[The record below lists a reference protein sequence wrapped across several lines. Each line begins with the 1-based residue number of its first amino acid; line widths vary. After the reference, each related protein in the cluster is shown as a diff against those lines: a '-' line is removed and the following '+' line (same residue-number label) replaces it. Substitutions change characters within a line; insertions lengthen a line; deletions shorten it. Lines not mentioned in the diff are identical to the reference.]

1 MDKQQFDEDN
11 FNQDY
16 YQQDYYDASQ
26 FVSDEEESQQY
37 NPYGGFNPYGQYSQN
52 GQYGKYDQYRN
63 IQPEK
68 NKSSF
73 FKKFGK
79 IMLEASIASAA
90 FLALFG
96 ILVMGIGIN
105 ENLSKVEVNEYK
117 EDPYVEYREGLYS
130 FTTNDVSVT
139 FPCEFTDLQEKWE
152 FKLNEDPN
160 VYVINDDESQYF
172 TMYREGEN
180 IGMICVYNDKG
191 EPVTISQC
199 MVEGVDFYVRNYSG
213 EKVGEFEYL
222 DGLNQD
228 STLEDFEEVLGDV
241 DKETLYDVNWDTD
254 EGWITVE
261 LNDEG
266 DVKSVEVL
274 VYRTIEGYND

>member
-52 GQYGKYDQYRN
+52 GPYGKYDQYRN

-68 NKSSF
+68 KKSSF

-96 ILVMGIGIN
+96 ILVMGIGIK
-105 ENLSKVEVNEYK
+105 ENMSKVEVNEYK

-172 TMYREGEN
+172 TMYRGDES

-241 DKETLYDVNWDTD
+241 DKETLHDVSWDTD

>member
-11 FNQDY
+11 FN
-16 YQQDYYDASQ
+16 QDYYDASQ

-68 NKSSF
+68 KKSSF

-96 ILVMGIGIN
+96 ILVMGIGIK
-105 ENLSKVEVNEYK
+105 ENLSKGEVNEYK

-152 FKLNEDPN
+152 FELNDDPN

-172 TMYREGEN
+172 TMYRGDEN

-241 DKETLYDVNWDTD
+241 DKETLHDVSWDTD

>member
-1 MDKQQFDEDN
+1 
-11 FNQDY
+11 
-16 YQQDYYDASQ
+16 
-26 FVSDEEESQQY
+26 
-37 NPYGGFNPYGQYSQN
+37 
-52 GQYGKYDQYRN
+52 
-63 IQPEK
+63 
-68 NKSSF
+68 
-73 FKKFGK
+73 
-79 IMLEASIASAA
+79 MLEASIASAA

-96 ILVMGIGIN
+96 ILVMGIGIK

-152 FKLNEDPN
+152 FELNDDPN

-172 TMYREGEN
+172 TMYRGDES

-241 DKETLYDVNWDTD
+241 DKETLHDVNWDTD

>member
-68 NKSSF
+68 KKSSF

-96 ILVMGIGIN
+96 ILVMGIGIK
-105 ENLSKVEVNEYK
+105 ENLSKGEVNEYK

-152 FKLNEDPN
+152 FELNDDPN

-172 TMYREGEN
+172 TMYRGDES

-199 MVEGVDFYVRNYSG
+199 MVEGVVFYVRNYSG

-241 DKETLYDVNWDTD
+241 DKETLHDVSWDTD